1 MQSIVICAFS
11 GTGKTLLA
19 DNESTV
25 AKEVDA
31 TDCPNTAEGVTYY
44 LDSAEII
51 IKSGVYQYVL
61 LSCRR
66 DIREELSHRSIPYV
80 IVMPR
85 KEDLNEY
92 MQRWLRRGT
101 PTKLLASLQDNWH
114 IYLTS
119 CVNDTAPKIYLE
131 RDQWLKDVLKLY
143 TGMSQI
149 TEGLNHGA

>member
-31 TDCPNTAEGVTYY
+31 TECQNTAEGVTYY
-44 LDSAEII
+44 VDSAEII

-66 DIREELSHRSIPYV
+66 DIREELSRRSIPYV

-101 PTKLLASLQDNWH
+101 PTKLLGSLQDNWQV
-114 IYLTS
+114 YLTS
-119 CVNDTAPKIYLE
+119 CANDTAPKIYLE